1 MAVTGRQLD
10 AAGLRDV
17 HEASSLVPY
26 LRATW
31 DRRRYIWY
39 VASSDLKG
47 RQMNSVLGNLWY
59 LLNPILQIGVYFLV
73 FGVLLDT
80 KRGIENFLTFLTI
93 GTLVFTF
100 IQRSA
105 VTGSKAIT
113 SNLGLVRAVAFPR
126 VVLPMT
132 TTLTEFLAMA
142 PSIVVI
148 VTAALVT
155 GEVPHPRWL
164 LLVPVLL
171 LATVFNAG
179 VGMITARAAS
189 HLRDVQQILPF
200 MFRLLF
206 YSSGVLFSADAYVS
220 GRYAWLFILNP
231 VYCILTMAR
240 WTIFG
245 DDLDPTLLVS
255 ASVWTVVVV
264 VAGFVFFRRAEAT
277 YGRE

>member
-1 MAVTGRQLD
+1 MAVSGRQLD

-26 LRATW
+26 LQTTW
-31 DRRRYIWY
+31 ARRRYIWY
-39 VASSDLKG
+39 VATSDLKG
-47 RQMNSVLGNLWY
+47 RQMNSVLGNVWY

-80 KRGIENFLTFLTI
+80 KRGIDNFLTFLTI

-105 VTGSKAIT
+105 VSGSKAIT

-126 VVLPMT
+126 VVLPLT

-148 VTAALVT
+148 AAAALVT

-171 LATVFNAG
+171 VATVFNAG
-179 VGMITARAAS
+179 LGMITARAAS
-189 HLRDVQQILPF
+189 RLRDVQQILPF

-206 YSSGVLFSADAYVS
+206 YSSGVLFSAEAYVS

-231 VYCILTMAR
+231 VYCILTVSR

-245 DDLDPTLLVS
+245 GDLDGTLLVS
-255 ASVWTVVVV
+255 GSVWAVVVV
-264 VAGFVFFRRAEAT
+264 VAGFAFFRRAEAT

>member
-1 MAVTGRQLD
+1 MAVSGRQLD

-26 LRATW
+26 LQTTW
-31 DRRRYIWY
+31 ARRRYIWY
-39 VASSDLKG
+39 VATSDLKG
-47 RQMNSVLGNLWY
+47 RQMNSVLGNVWY

-80 KRGIENFLTFLTI
+80 KRGIDNFLTFLTI

-105 VTGSKAIT
+105 VSGSKAIT

-126 VVLPMT
+126 VVLPLT

-142 PSIVVI
+142 PSILVI
-148 VTAALVT
+148 ATAALVT

-171 LATVFNAG
+171 VATAFNAG
-179 VGMITARAAS
+179 LGMITARAAS
-189 HLRDVQQILPF
+189 RLRDVQQILPF

-206 YSSGVLFSADAYVS
+206 YSSGVLFSAEAYVS

-231 VYCILTMAR
+231 VYCILTVSR

-245 DDLDPTLLVS
+245 GDLDGTLLVS
-255 ASVWTVVVV
+255 GSAWAVVVL
-264 VAGFVFFRRAEAT
+264 VAGFAFFRRAEAT